1 MSVLNSMDGTKAF
14 KPNHQI
20 LYLKRLPTVTKP
32 TYENHTT
39 RAITLPDGLRDRFP
53 SRELDLDEGLRMPFL
68 LSVDGGLDPSA
79 SMGVGGF

>member
-1 MSVLNSMDGTKAF
+1 MDGTKAC

-32 TYENHTT
+32 TYENRTT
-39 RAITLPDGLRDRFP
+39 REITLPDGLRDRFP